1 MRPGRRRWGNKG
13 EVWEGFQ
20 LEQGGPKTGEWTV
33 RRGEAE
39 SCLILA
45 GSGGCTAGC
54 GGQVVPWGVLVCT
67 VGTANRS
74 TLWPQRLEGGAPWAD
89 VDAAAGTGCGHGE
102 FRPPARHSFVRSFG
116 IADVACC
123 LLPPSV
129 QGAAQGKGESPERYK
144 DDDVQRA
151 LQKEKVEQD
160 GGEETVTGA
169 EWPSGSPATA

>member
-1 MRPGRRRWGNKG
+1 M
-13 EVWEGFQ
+13 WEGFQ

-89 VDAAAGTGCGHGE
+89 VDAAAGTGCGHVYKGQLKAKGRVLNATRMMTYRGL
-102 FRPPARHSFVRSFG
+102 FR
-116 IADVACC
+116 
-123 LLPPSV
+123 
-129 QGAAQGKGESPERYK
+129 KK
-144 DDDVQRA
+144 
-151 LQKEKVEQD
+151 K
-160 GGEETVTGA
+160 
-169 EWPSGSPATA
+169 